1 MALDPALA
9 GLLGAL
15 VGGAATFGGSL
26 FGNRQQARH
35 ERKRR
40 AQERKLEA
48 YTNAMRSLMRAA
60 YPEWRQD
67 SQSPGT
73 SSAKE
78 TQVSGEARL
87 LDAAYSLTVLTT
99 ACGSKYRAKIEGM
112 AREMTQAIEKILTR
126 QELDEVEFQY
136 NALLK
141 AYWTVVEA
149 ARDDI
154 GFVN

>member
-78 TQVSGEARL
+78 TQVSGEAPSRCRL
-87 LDAAYSLTVLTT
+87 LVDGPHNSLW
-99 ACGSKYRAKIEGM
+99 IEVS
-112 AREMTQAIEKILTR
+112 R
-126 QELDEVEFQY
+126 QD
-136 NALLK
+136 
-141 AYWTVVEA
+141 
-149 ARDDI
+149 
-154 GFVN
+154 